1 MKSIIK
7 ILWPELKPYR
17 WTLFF
22 VIMLGLLISGPK
34 SLIPKLLDDLASA
47 WTVDGGDKEQAFIVP
62 IYIAG
67 IWLWCAIFRFFH
79 LFWMKYTA
87 TRVAINLRRR
97 LMDKYLSLNIG
108 FFQDFQRG
116 SGGLISRMIHDITIV
131 EAGIQKI
138 ADLVREPVI
147 VFAMF
152 GILLTLDWKLTMFIL
167 VALPVITFVMRRFS
181 KSLRRYSHKHQEAME
196 DLTKTLKESLDG
208 TRIVQSFNLEQEMR
222 RAFNQKADQV
232 LHATKRIIQREEGV
246 GPISEIMASATIAA
260 ILIYI
265 GNQIFAQKFTVPNFM
280 QFIGCIIL
288 LQEGVKKIQAA
299 IIKLQQSTVAL
310 DRMNNIFSS
319 TQVVPQSENPQ
330 AFPQD
335 WQEIEYKNVSFA
347 FGDKQVLNGINL
359 TVKRGEVIALVGSS
373 GGGKSTMVNLLERF
387 FDPTAGEILI
397 GGTLINEVD
406 LKELRNNI
414 SLVSQDVFLFGDTI
428 QTNIHSG
435 DFSKPDSGIESAA
448 QLANAHNFIMAKE
461 DGYQT
466 RVADQGSSL
475 SGGEKQRISIARAIF
490 KDAPILILDE
500 ATSALD
506 SESEREVQ
514 KGLDHLL
521 QGRTAFVIAHRLST
535 IAKAD
540 RILVL
545 KNGQI
550 VEQGDHENL
559 LNQKGEYFRFHQ
571 IQAGL

>member
-1 MKSIIK
+1 MKSLFK
-7 ILWPELKPYR
+7 VLWPELKPYR
-17 WTLFF
+17 WTLVF
-22 VIMLGLLISGPK
+22 VIFLGLLISGPK
-34 SLIPKLLDDLASA
+34 SLLPQLLKELVTA
-47 WTVDGGDKEQAFIVP
+47 WENSDKDAAFYIP
-62 IYIAG
+62 IYIMG
-67 IWLWCAIFRFFH
+67 IWLWTALFRFIH
-79 LFWMKYTA
+79 LFYMKYTA
-87 TRVAINLRRR
+87 TRVAINLRRK

-116 SGGLISRMIHDITIV
+116 SGGLISRMIHDITII

-138 ADLVREPVI
+138 ADLVREPVVVI
-147 VFAMF
+147 AMF
-152 GILLTLDWKLTMFIL
+152 VFLLVLDWKLTFFIL

-181 KSLRRYSHKHQEAME
+181 MSLRRYGHKHQEAME

-222 RAFNQKADQV
+222 QTFNQKADQV
-232 LHATKRIIQREEGV
+232 LHATKKIIQREEGV
-246 GPISEIMASATIAA
+246 GPISEVMVSATIAS

-265 GNQIFAQKFTVPNFM
+265 GNQIFRSQFDIPDFM

-310 DRMNNIFSS
+310 DRMNSIFSS
-319 TQVVPQSENPQ
+319 TQVVSQPENPKP
-330 AFPQD
+330 FPQD
-335 WQEIEYKNVSFA
+335 WQEIEYQNVSFS
-347 FGDKQVLNGINL
+347 FGEKQVLNGIDL
-359 TVKRGEVIALVGSS
+359 KVQRGEVVALVGSS

-387 FDPTAGEILI
+387 FDPTQGQIRI
-397 GGTLINEVD
+397 GGTPLNDID
-406 LKELRNNI
+406 LKDLRQHI

-428 QTNIHSG
+428 QSNIHSG
-435 DFSKPDSGIESAA
+435 DFSKPESGIEAAA
-448 QLANAHNFIMAKE
+448 QMANAHNFIMSKV
-461 DGYQT
+461 DGYKT

-545 KNGQI
+545 KDGKI
-550 VEQGDHENL
+550 VEQGNHENL

-571 IQAGL
+571 IQSGL